1 MVRQS
6 IALTGLL
13 ILGLFHPLPARPRVA
28 ADLPDLTIKQ
38 YEFVSTNDKW
48 LRVQVANQGK
58 AASQPCRLELA
69 IRKINGVGATRT
81 ASETIPAIGPGKEEW
96 VTVNTSGILQAALSL
111 KEDTTFRLRVDET
124 GIVAESNED
133 NNETWH
139 NSN

>member
-1 MVRQS
+1 MTRKS

-13 ILGLFHPLPARPRVA
+13 IICLFHSLFARTRVV

-38 YEFVSTNDKW
+38 YEFVSTNDKR
-48 LRVQVANQGK
+48 LRVQVANDGK
-58 AASQPCRLELA
+58 AASKPCQLELA
-69 IRKINGVGATRT
+69 VRKIKGVAATRSAT
-81 ASETIPAIGPGKEEW
+81 ETIPAIAPGKEVW
-96 VTVNTSGILQAALSL
+96 VTLNASGILQSAISL
-111 KEDTTFRLRVDET
+111 KEDTTFRLRADET